1 MINNSNTE
9 KQIENTIIYHD
20 VKRRWPELYDGRA
33 IKVPNGD
40 SLIRHFGPDKSGL
53 CFIINDDNKNVR
65 WVTHLFEECGYI
77 ETIDGVF
84 WISKAGTSCFRPSE
98 EGRYRLIVCDH
109 NIFATMG
116 KDDIIKMNTLYVK
129 KTVEKVFVI
138 LKKEENNND

>member
-9 KQIENTIIYHD
+9 KQNENTIVNLD

-33 IKVPNGD
+33 INVPNGD

-53 CFIINDDNKNVR
+53 CFIINDDNKDVK
-65 WVTHLFEECGYI
+65 WVTYLLEC
-77 ETIDGVF
+77 EMKTIDGEF

-98 EGRYRLIVCDH
+98 EGKHRLVECDYDVF
-109 NIFATMG
+109 NKMG
-116 KDDIIKMNTLYVK
+116 NNDIIKMNTLYVK
-129 KTVEKVFVI
+129 KTKEKVFVI